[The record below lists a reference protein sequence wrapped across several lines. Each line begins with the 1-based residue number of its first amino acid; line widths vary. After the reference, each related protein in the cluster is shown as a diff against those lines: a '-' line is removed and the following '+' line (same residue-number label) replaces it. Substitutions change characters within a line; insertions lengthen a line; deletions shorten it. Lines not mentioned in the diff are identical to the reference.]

1 MTLQK
6 LTLFCVFCVMQCV
19 YAARGSNLFKNT
31 HTHLTLYQLHIYSLT
46 ASFSCKTNVS
56 GYVCNHGSPSGERDT
71 ASPRGH
77 YGERLQRDSCLKK
90 HMKKHHTL
98 AGDSP

>member
-46 ASFSCKTNVS
+46 ASFSCKTNTRFLFSIFYILVFIKKKLPT
-56 GYVCNHGSPSGERDT
+56 CT
-71 ASPRGH
+71 ALG
-77 YGERLQRDSCLKK
+77 
-90 HMKKHHTL
+90 
-98 AGDSP
+98 